1 MNKIPIFA
9 HRGASAYAVEN
20 TLRAFKKAKKLG
32 ADGIEIDLQLSKD
45 SIFVVFHDLNLFRLT
60 GVRKLVSD
68 CDFEELSNYK
78 LGRRVKRLFSQDRMM
93 SFEQV
98 VKWANE
104 EQIALNIELK
114 GSILNNEHVLR
125 QMVQSVELPEKSH
138 FSSFFEPL
146 LKVVKET
153 RPEIETALII
163 TKKFDWQSMHNRKS
177 YDVIHANKKYYKSQ
191 YLKYC
196 DDAKIGIRFYG
207 ITGAERFIAH
217 PYPAVIGWITDYPDK
232 VRKVQMNKKIH

>member
-1 MNKIPIFA
+1 MSKIPIFA

-20 TLRAFKKAKKLG
+20 TLKAFQMAKKLG

-45 SIFVVFHDLNLFRLT
+45 SIFVVFHDLSLFRLT
-60 GVRKLVSD
+60 GARKLVSD
-68 CDFEELSNYK
+68 CDYEELANYK
-78 LGRRVKRLFSQDRMM
+78 LGSRFKRLFSQNRIM

-114 GSILNNEHVLR
+114 GSILNNEHILR
-125 QMVQSVELPEKSH
+125 RMVQWVKLPEKSH

-146 LKVVKET
+146 LNVVKET
-153 RPEIETALII
+153 RPEFETALII
-163 TKKFDWQSMHNRKS
+163 TKMFDWESMYDRK
-177 YDVIHANKKYYKSQ
+177 YDTIHAHKKYYKPQ

-207 ITGAERFIAH
+207 ITGAERFIAN
-217 PYPAVIGWITDYPDK
+217 PDPAVVGWITDYPDK
-232 VRKVQMNKKIH
+232 VRKAQMN